1 MTEIIPAAP
10 SRNISALLER
20 ITEMSVETYY
30 NPYKMFEWPETLP
43 DEQWWMTPELMTI
56 ANTRFAAA
64 IPEPQQMAISKW
76 ESIHFYSLNV
86 HGIRELLLEVIKR
99 VQMPGYEEESEFFH
113 HFIGEENEHM
123 WFFATFCLK
132 YGRKIYPNKRLS
144 FSIDDITPE
153 IESFLVFSRILIF
166 EEIVDHF
173 NLRMGRDEALHPIIR
188 QVNSIHHQDES
199 RHIAFG
205 REIVRKLF
213 DHITATQPA
222 AQVAAAQDYIRRY
235 LVASIQSLYSPAV
248 YRDAGIAEP
257 YELRTQLLQ
266 DPGRR
271 AADEKVLKR
280 TLDFF
285 RGNGILSGEVH
296 LQ

>member
-1 MTEIIPAAP
+1 MAEIQTTPT
-10 SRNISALLER
+10 RDISALLER

-30 NPYKMFEWPETLP
+30 NPYKMFQWPDSLP
-43 DEQWWMTPELMTI
+43 DEQWWMTPELMTV
-56 ANTRFAAA
+56 AGTRFAAEL
-64 IPEPQQMAISKW
+64 PESQLMALSKW

-86 HGIRELLLEVIKR
+86 HGIRELLLEVVKR
-99 VQMPGYEEESEFFH
+99 VQMPGYEGESEFFH

-132 YGRKIYPNKRLS
+132 YGRKIYANKKLA
-144 FSIDDITPE
+144 FSIDDVAPD

-166 EEIVDHF
+166 EEIVDFF

-205 REIVRKLF
+205 REIVKKLF
-213 DHITATQPA
+213 QHAAATQPA
-222 AQVAAAQDYIRRY
+222 AQVRQAQDYIKRY

-248 YRDAGIAEP
+248 YRDAGIADP
-257 YELRTQLLQ
+257 YELRNALLA

-271 AADEKVLKR
+271 AADERTLKR

-285 RGNGILSGEVH
+285 QGHGIVTGEVE

>member
-1 MTEIIPAAP
+1 MAEIIQATP

-56 ANTRFAAA
+56 ANTRFAQE
-64 IPEPQQMAISKW
+64 IPEKQRMALSKW
-76 ESIHFYSLNV
+76 ESVHFYSLNV
-86 HGIRELLLEVIKR
+86 HGIRELLLEVVKR

-132 YGRKIYPNKRLS
+132 YGQKIYANKKLS
-144 FSIDDITPE
+144 FSIDDISAD

-166 EEIVDHF
+166 EEIVDYF

-205 REIVRKLF
+205 REIVKKLF
-213 DHITATQPA
+213 DHITATQPGE
-222 AQVAAAQDYIRRY
+222 QVAKAQDYIKRY
-235 LVASIQSLYSPAV
+235 LVASIQSLYSPSV
-248 YRDAGIAEP
+248 YRDAGIADP
-257 YELRTQLLQ
+257 YALRTELLK

-271 AADEKVLKR
+271 VADEKVLKR

-285 RGNGILSGEVH
+285 HGNGIVEGEVN

>member
-1 MTEIIPAAP
+1 MAEIIQATPT
-10 SRNISALLER
+10 RNISALLER

-56 ANTRFAAA
+56 SGTRYAQEL
-64 IPEPQQMAISKW
+64 PEAQRMAISKW

-86 HGIRELLLEVIKR
+86 HGIRELLLEVVKR
-99 VQMPGYEEESEFFH
+99 VQMPGYDEESEFFH

-123 WFFATFCLK
+123 WFFATFCTK
-132 YGRKIYPNKRLS
+132 YGKKIYPNKKLS
-144 FSIDDITPE
+144 FSIDDISAD

-166 EEIVDHF
+166 EELVDYF

-188 QVNSIHHQDES
+188 QVNAIHHQDES

-205 REIVRKLF
+205 REIVKKLF
-213 DHITATQPA
+213 DHITSTQPGD
-222 AQVAAAQDYIRRY
+222 QVAKAQDYIKRY
-235 LVASIQSLYSPAV
+235 LVASVQSLYSPSV
-248 YRDAGIAEP
+248 YRDAGVADP
-257 YELRTQLLQ
+257 YEMRAELLK
-266 DPGRR
+266 DPARR
-271 AADEKVLKR
+271 VADGKTMRR

-285 RGNGILSGEVH
+285 QSNGIISGEVD